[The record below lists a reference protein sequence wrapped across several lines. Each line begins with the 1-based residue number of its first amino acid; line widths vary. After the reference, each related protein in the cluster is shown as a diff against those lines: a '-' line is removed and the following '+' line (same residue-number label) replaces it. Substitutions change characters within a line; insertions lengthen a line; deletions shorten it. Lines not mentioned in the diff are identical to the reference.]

1 MQTEVEAYICR
12 HVLQR
17 VIDGHF
23 YLADHA
29 TLIGGAVDLE
39 HPSER
44 GVGIGTAAVPE
55 LRMTAWNVVIEDYHF
70 HLVFEHIHHFLYRE
84 RGVQLES
91 KKHVIVILDRLLHLA
106 LVQQF
111 WQLQRHDGKEII
123 DKTVL
128 T

>member
-29 TLIGGAVDLE
+29 TLICGAVDLE

-44 GVGIGTAAVPE
+44 RVGIGTAAVSE

-70 HLVFEHIHHFLYRE
+70 HLSSSISITSSIVKGVFNWKVR
-84 RGVQLES
+84 S
-91 KKHVIVILDRLLHLA
+91 
-106 LVQQF
+106 
-111 WQLQRHDGKEII
+111 
-123 DKTVL
+123 T
-128 T
+128 

>member
-29 TLIGGAVDLE
+29 TLICGAVDLE

-44 GVGIGTAAVPE
+44 RVGIGTAAEHAAYVEYGTRHMPPE
-55 LRMTAWNVVIEDYHF
+55 PFMEPTAREAGEIFVRDLRKLM
-70 HLVFEHIHHFLYRE
+70 
-84 RGVQLES
+84 
-91 KKHVIVILDRLLHLA
+91 K
-106 LVQQF
+106 
-111 WQLQRHDGKEII
+111 
-123 DKTVL
+123 
-128 T
+128 

>member
-1 MQTEVEAYICR
+1 MKSPLYLTLTAPVLAMQTEVEAYICR

-29 TLIGGAVDLE
+29 TLICGAVDLE

-44 GVGIGTAAVPE
+44 RVGIGTAAVSE

-70 HLVFEHIHHFLYRE
+70 HLVFDYL
-84 RGVQLES
+84 
-91 KKHVIVILDRLLHLA
+91 
-106 LVQQF
+106 
-111 WQLQRHDGKEII
+111 
-123 DKTVL
+123 
-128 T
+128 